1 MAQVIS
7 PGEVI
12 RFGTFELDVS
22 MGELRERGVRLSIQG
37 LPLQILA
44 ILAGKPGTLVT
55 REELRTRLWPADT
68 FVDFDHSIRNAVAR
82 LREALH
88 DSAEHP
94 RYIET
99 LPRRGYRFI
108 AHVASPPPESS
119 TPALQQAAVPPNG
132 VTRWP
137 SRFGLALILL
147 GALIAAGIL
156 TSVYIRHHGRAA
168 PIRSLAVLPLKNLS
182 GDPAQEYLADG
193 MTEALI
199 GRLSSIRDLRVI
211 SRTSAMRFKDTN
223 LSLPEIAK
231 TLHVD
236 AIVEGSVIREGS
248 RIRVTAQ
255 LIRGSTDEHFWSETY
270 DRELPEVLGLQS
282 DVAQSIARKV
292 EVTVTGKEHERLTI
306 ARPISPEVYESYL
319 KGRFALAKSNTRTTA
334 EESIAYFND
343 AIKRDPTFAPSYMG
357 LAAAYSEL
365 GTVFIGGVAKEER
378 PKAILAARKALEIDP
393 ELVEAHVL
401 LANMAQ
407 QQWRWAEAEAEYRR
421 ALELSPNNAAAYAAF
436 AFWLVSQERT
446 EEAVTSYRR
455 ARELDPLAVSGSD
468 LAWMLFY
475 ARRYGDAEQELRSVL
490 AVTPDDAF
498 ALWILGFALI
508 ANHHPEEAVPMLEKG
523 VAASDRSPAIVGL
536 LVHAYAR
543 AGRRADALHLLEE
556 LKQRKKTGYVPAAAF
571 VKAYLGLGE
580 YDRAFFW
587 LEEAYKEQSNLL
599 QFLKVHPI
607 FDPIR
612 DDPRFVDLVRRV
624 GLPQ

>member
-156 TSVYIRHHGRAA
+156 TSVYIRHRGRAA

-182 GDPAQEYLADG
+182 GDPAQEYFSDG

-199 GRLSSIRDLRVI
+199 GRLSSIRSLRVI
-211 SRTSAMRFKDTN
+211 SRTSVMAFKDTRM
-223 LSLPEIAK
+223 SMPEIAK
-231 TLHVD
+231 RLHVD
-236 AIVEGSVIREGS
+236 ALVEGSVIRQGG
-248 RIRVTAQ
+248 RVRVHAQ
-255 LIRGSTDEHFWSETY
+255 LIRGETDEHFWSETY
-270 DRELPEVLGLQS
+270 DRELGDTLSLQS
-282 DVAQSIARKV
+282 EVAQSIARKV
-292 EVTVTGKEHERLTI
+292 EVTVTGEEQKRLSE
-306 ARPISPEVYESYL
+306 ARPVAPEVYESYL
-319 KGRFALAKSNTRTTA
+319 RGEFVPRNNQAEI
-334 EESIAYFND
+334 EESIVCFEE
-343 AIKRDPTFAPSYMG
+343 AIKKDPTFAPAYVG
-357 LAAAYSEL
+357 LAKAYEQLSSIVVGGPPAEL
-365 GTVFIGGVAKEER
+365 R
-378 PKAILAARKALEIDP
+378 PKVLINARKALELDP
-393 ELVEAHVL
+393 QLAEAHVL
-401 LANMAQ
+401 VAEIYQ
-407 QQWRWAEAEAEYRR
+407 RQWQWREAEAEYRM
-421 ALELSPNNAAAYAAF
+421 ALELKPSDAAAHLGLANWF
-436 AFWLVSQERT
+436 LCKGRI
-446 EEAVTSYRR
+446 EEALAWSRR
-455 ARELDPLAVSGSD
+455 ARELDPIGTSG
-468 LAWMLFY
+468 
-475 ARRYGDAEQELRSVL
+475 AEIG
-490 AVTPDDAF
+490 
-498 ALWILGFALI
+498 WILFQAR
-508 ANHHPEEAVPMLEKG
+508 HYDEAIRELHG
-523 VAASDRSPAIVGL
+523 VL
-536 LVHAYAR
+536 
-543 AGRRADALHLLEE
+543 
-556 LKQRKKTGYVPAAAF
+556 T
-571 VKAYLGLGE
+571 
-580 YDRAFFW
+580 
-587 LEEAYKEQSNLL
+587 
-599 QFLKVHPI
+599 VHPDEA
-607 FDPIR
+607 FTR
-612 DDPRFVDLVRRV
+612 WVLGF
-624 GLPQ
+624 